1 MYLLEEQIISC
12 EYKYVCGVGCFYLD
26 DFPFYQ
32 HSFKQ
37 VITKSLLHSCTKTN
51 LPGFPESQTAEP
63 LFVSCEKKVEKMGG
77 GTAEGNN
84 RDDAIMKEIS
94 KRDRDVGK
102 IERRKQ

>member
-1 MYLLEEQIISC
+1 MYQNELAWFSRISDSRAIVRVVRK
-12 EYKYVCGVGCFYLD
+12 EGGED
-26 DFPFYQ
+26 
-32 HSFKQ
+32 
-37 VITKSLLHSCTKTN
+37 
-51 LPGFPESQTAEP
+51 
-63 LFVSCEKKVEKMGG
+63 GG